1 MSSKAGDSSSVD
13 SILTLRADISAK
25 GGLGRWP
32 HITGSSILH
41 GNRFQSAVTKGFKS
55 HS

>member
-1 MSSKAGDSSSVD
+1 MSSKAGDSSSDD
-13 SILTLRADISAK
+13 SILTLGTDISAK

-32 HITGSSILH
+32 HITGNSVLH
-41 GNRFQSAVTKGFKS
+41 GNRLQSAVKKGFKS